1 MPIDRAMTRHVIQVS
16 EAEGG
21 AMGLLRLWKCAEM
34 SNEPPKRTE
43 GGAVRGCSSYLKIR

>member
-1 MPIDRAMTRHVIQVS
+1 MPIDRAMTRHVIQIS

-21 AMGLLRLWKCAEM
+21 AMGLLGLWKYAEK
-34 SNEPPKRTE
+34 SNEPPNKTE